1 MSSRE
6 HIGSTFT
13 FVLPY
18 KVSPICDN
26 SDDSED
32 LAIMANHD
40 SAVDDI
46 TDGFFQFQPRTL
58 GSLFSSNGSIRTQK
72 LLSHN
77 VGYTSINKLNRVA
90 EDSYAFPTNNL
101 RLKELASPEDTC
113 STVDAAETSSETEC
127 SVIPSLH
134 YEHEVDVKI
143 GKVHQQ
149 GSECRSQSSSSNVSH
164 LEEEKGQVDKL
175 TISEPPGSCHGLEKS
190 CASSESTSSGI
201 VEEPKPKPKPNI
213 LLVEDNKINVMVTQ
227 SMMKQ
232 LGHDMDVV
240 NNGVE
245 AVRAIQQHT
254 YDLILMVMHIY
265 LNLPFSFVAL
275 AFY

>member
-1 MSSRE
+1 MSSQE
-6 HIGSTFT
+6 HVGSTFT

-26 SDDSED
+26 SDDSDD

-46 TDGFFQFQPRTL
+46 TDGFFQFQPPTL
-58 GSLFSSNGSIRTQK
+58 GSLFSSSGSSRTQK
-72 LLSHN
+72 LLPHN
-77 VGYTSINKLNRVA
+77 VGYTSINKLNGVA
-90 EDSYAFPTNNL
+90 EDSYAFPTNNP
-101 RLKELASPEDTC
+101 RSRELASPEDAC
-113 STVDAAETSSETEC
+113 STVDAAETLSETEC
-127 SVIPSLH
+127 SVSPSLNH
-134 YEHEVDVKI
+134 ECEVDVKNS
-143 GKVHQQ
+143 KVNQQ
-149 GSECRSQSSSSNVSH
+149 GTECRSQSSSSNISH
-164 LEEEKGQVDKL
+164 LEEGKGQVDKL

-201 VEEPKPKPKPNI
+201 VEEPKPKPQPKI

-232 LGHDMDVV
+232 LGHNMDVV
-240 NNGVE
+240 NDGVE
-245 AVRAIQQHT
+245 AVRAVQRHT
-254 YDLILMVMHIY
+254 YDLILMVIHRY